1 MLLGKDDQGILLKS
15 DWDHKADASPFTAL
29 SEKLFLSLSLTQSQS
44 MYRATMASFG

>member
-29 SEKLFLSLSLTQSQS
+29 SEKLFLSLTHSEPE
-44 MYRATMASFG
+44 YG